1 MWTARSKDW
10 KGGSERK
17 DSMFSPNC
25 QRAWFST
32 AAVLLTGLTVGCN
45 HMHHHNC
52 STCDAKS
59 GCTPTVASTPKVE
72 LKPATD
78 AADAPGKAM
87 AGATPTP
94 VPLPVNTIPPVSNE
108 RYATPERPAS
118 DAPTA
123 LPTAPVVIAE
133 KPKPDLTPA
142 APKAETAAATVIPP
156 VGKDFAPRRS
166 FADIT
171 AKPEFGHASD
181 YTWLTGE
188 LSHIPSKNQW
198 RLRFASIDDED
209 KYGGSVTLDASLELR
224 GFLSGQLVRV
234 EGEMIDKE
242 SRDIAPKYR
251 VKEIIPIKK

>member
-1 MWTARSKDW
+1 
-10 KGGSERK
+10 
-17 DSMFSPNC
+17 MFTMTR
-25 QRAWFST
+25 QRAWLS
-32 AAVLLTGLTVGCN
+32 AGAMLLAGLTGCQHT
-45 HMHHHNC
+45 HHNKC

-59 GCTPTVASTPKVE
+59 SCAASTPASKPKVE
-72 LKPATD
+72 MKSPTD
-78 AADAPGKAM
+78 VANLPGKAT
-87 AGATPTP
+87 AAPAAS
-94 VPLPVNTIPPVSNE
+94 PLPINNIPPVSNE
-108 RYATPERPAS
+108 RYLSPERPQI
-118 DAPTA
+118 APA
-123 LPTAPVVIAE
+123 ILPTPPVVIAE
-133 KPKPDLTPA
+133 KPKPELTPPVTPA
-142 APKAETAAATVIPP
+142 ATNDAPATTVIPP

-181 YTWLTGE
+181 YSWLTGE

-234 EGEMIDKE
+234 EGEVIDKD

-251 VKEIIPIKK
+251 VKIIAPVKK